1 MSTEHDGQRHVAG
14 LWCGEVLQRLPDL
27 VDGALSDA
35 ERAQVVAHVS
45 ACDWCERFGGA
56 YSAVV
61 AALPKTKVSAP
72 DGLIERL
79 RARLAALPAQD

>member
-1 MSTEHDGQRHVAG
+1 MSTEHNGQRHVAG

-27 VDGALSDA
+27 VDGTLSEA
-35 ERAQVVAHVS
+35 EHAQVVAHVT
-45 ACDWCERFGGA
+45 ACDWCARFGGA

-61 AALPKTKVSAP
+61 AALPKAKAAAP

-79 RARLAALPAQD
+79 RARLTALPNQD

>member
-14 LWCGEVLQRLPDL
+14 LWCGEVLQRLPNL
-27 VDGALSDA
+27 VDGTLSDA
-35 ERAQVVAHVS
+35 DRAQVIAHVS

-56 YSAVV
+56 YGAVV
-61 AALPKTKVSAP
+61 AALPKTMVSAP